1 MQTKIILKGNLG
13 EKFGEEFNA
22 SVENPKEVI
31 DFLSSQFPDFKNFVL
46 SQKNSQ
52 YKITC
57 VGENWEKELTPQTP
71 GIQLFP
77 ISGKTIII
85 EEVFEG
91 SGDGFMRVFTPILL
105 IGVGILTGNPAL
117 IVSGL
122 VQGLQ
127 SILFGYPPKP
137 TEEKRS
143 VNFQGGSPRTQ
154 EGTPIPIAIG
164 SQVKMKD
171 VMVLSYDIVSEYTSS
186 SSGGSSGDSSGE
198 WWLTNQDGM

>member
-1 MQTKIILKGNLG
+1 MLTKIILKGNLG
-13 EKFGEEFNA
+13 KKFGEEFNV

-31 DFLSSQFPDFKNFVL
+31 DFLSSQFPDFKTFLL
-46 SQKNSQ
+46 SQRESQ
-52 YKITC
+52 YKIIC
-57 VGENWEKELTPQTP
+57 RGENWEKELTPLTP
-71 GIQLFP
+71 NLQLFP

-91 SGDGFMRVFTPILL
+91 SGDGFMRFFSPILM
-105 IGVGILTGNPAL
+105 IGVGIITSNTAL
-117 IVSGL
+117 IVGGI

-143 VNFQGGSPRTQ
+143 VNFQSGSPRTQ

-171 VMVLSYDIVSEYTSS
+171 VMVLSYDIVSEYTNVGGGG
-186 SSGGSSGDSSGE
+186 SGGKGK
-198 WWLTNQDGM
+198 

>member
-46 SQKNSQ
+46 SQRESQ

-57 VGENWEKELTPQTP
+57 VGENWEKELLPHDP
-71 GIQLFP
+71 NLQLFP

-105 IGVGILTGNPAL
+105 IGVGILTGNTAL
-117 IVSGL
+117 IVGGI

-171 VMVLSYDIVSEYTSS
+171 VMVLSYDIVSEYTSVGG
-186 SSGGSSGDSSGE
+186 GGSSGG
-198 WWLTNQDGM
+198 GK